1 MMPMANSVFRGKL
14 VIWVT
19 FLIALILQTIP
30 WPGGL
35 DLFRPSWLLL
45 VTCYWVLAL
54 PHRVN
59 VGTALILGLIWDLL
73 LGSTLGIRGIVLSCS
88 VFLVAI
94 NFLVI
99 RNMALWQQAIFIG
112 AISILAKL
120 LEFGGEYI
128 IQDVVFNPLSL
139 WAGLINCIL
148 WPWLFLLM
156 RRVRRQ
162 WHIR

>member
-1 MMPMANSVFRGKL
+1 MANSVLRSKV
-14 VIWVT
+14 VIGCS

-30 WPGGL
+30 WPGSL

-59 VGTALILGLIWDLL
+59 VGSALILGLLWDLL
-73 LGSTLGIRGIVLSCS
+73 IGSTLGIRGMMMAIVMYII
-88 VFLVAI
+88 AM

-99 RNMALWQQAIFIG
+99 RNMALWQQAMIIAALTVLFEVLIF
-112 AISILAKL
+112 
-120 LEFGGEYI
+120 FGECL

-139 WAGLINCIL
+139 WTALINCIL
-148 WPWLFLLM
+148 WPWMFLLM
-156 RRVRRQ
+156 RRVRRH
-162 WHIR
+162 WHVR

>member
-1 MMPMANSVFRGKL
+1 MANSVLRSKV
-14 VIWVT
+14 VIFCS

-30 WPGGL
+30 WPGSL

-59 VGTALILGLIWDLL
+59 VGSALILGLLWDLL
-73 LGSTLGIRGIVLSCS
+73 IGSTLGIRGMMMAIVMYII
-88 VFLVAI
+88 AM

-99 RNMALWQQAIFIG
+99 RNMALWQQAMIIAALTVLFEVLIF
-112 AISILAKL
+112 
-120 LEFGGEYI
+120 FGEYL

-139 WAGLINCIL
+139 WSVLINCIL
-148 WPWLFLLM
+148 WPWMFLLM
-156 RRVRRQ
+156 RRVRRH
-162 WHIR
+162 WHVR